1 MKYSQTA
8 SVVIANT
15 KITLTSKGMQHLGVV
30 IGSHH
35 FKEKYVNKHVANLN
49 NQL

>member
-8 SVVIANT
+8 GIVIANT
-15 KITLTSKGMQHLGVV
+15 KVTLTSEGMQHLGVV

-35 FKEKYVNKHVANLN
+35 IKEKCVNKHVANLN